1 MMKSIALAALSLAA
15 FAAAA
20 PASAQASL
28 GRGESLAMLESPL
41 KSGFDPVV
49 AGRIWHCDG
58 DACRA
63 SAMGSASGK
72 SLVRECGDV
81 AAKAGAV
88 ASFQTGDA
96 TVSAD
101 DLKKCNA
108 NAKKR

>member
-1 MMKSIALAALSLAA
+1 MLKSFAVAALSLAA
-15 FAAAA
+15 IASTSPAFAQTA
-20 PASAQASL
+20 L
-28 GRGESLAMLESPL
+28 GRGESLAMLSSPL

-63 SAMGSASGK
+63 SAMATVSGK

-81 AAKAGAV
+81 AAKAGEIV
-88 ASFQTGDA
+88 SFQTGD
-96 TVSAD
+96 TSVSAD

>member
-1 MMKSIALAALSLAA
+1 MLKSFAVAALSLAA
-15 FAAAA
+15 IASAA
-20 PASAQASL
+20 PAMAQTAL
-28 GRGESLAMLESPL
+28 GRGESLATLATPL
-41 KSGFDPVV
+41 TNGFDPVL

-58 DACRA
+58 GYCRA

-81 AAKAGAV
+81 AAKAGEITA
-88 ASFQTGDA
+88 FQTGDA
-96 TVSAD
+96 SVSAD